1 MLINIATI
9 QLLVFVAFFILEKKY
24 PARYLPR
31 NPDFLKWWVFAQV
44 FAILWIKVLIFS
56 ITEPTNGVIQT
67 NLNFFAMCATF
78 FLVYTFLNYWWHRL
92 KHSNQYIWRY
102 IHRFHHA
109 PSKMETALLFFKHP
123 LEIIAN
129 SVLIYVI
136 AWLLSLPVEA
146 VAVGLLI
153 EGIIETYHH
162 ANINT
167 PKNIRWIS
175 KFIQTPE
182 MHLIH
187 HQKGLHKYN
196 YVTFL
201 WDTVFKTAKIPENW
215 DEELGLNLKN
225 GIKDIF
231 LCKK

>member
-1 MLINIATI
+1 MLTLIAFI
-9 QLLVFVAFFILEKKY
+9 QFLLFITFFVLENRY
-24 PARYLPR
+24 PARNLPR
-31 NPDFLKWWVFAQV
+31 NKDFFQWWLFAQG
-44 FAILWIKVLIFS
+44 FAILWIKILFVVIAS
-56 ITEPTNGVIQT
+56 PMNGPFQMGNSMVESG
-67 NLNFFAMCATF
+67 LLFFFIYSF
-78 FLVYTFLNYWWHRL
+78 FNYWWHRL
-92 KHSNQYIWRY
+92 KHSNPIIWRY

-109 PSKMETALLFFKHP
+109 PSKMETALIFFKHP

-129 SVLIYVI
+129 SCLILAI
-136 AWLLSLPVEA
+136 AWFFSLPIEA
-146 VAVGLLI
+146 VAFGLLI
-153 EGIIETYHH
+153 EGAIETYHH
-162 ANINT
+162 ANIKT
-167 PKNIRWIS
+167 PKRMRWIS

-201 WDTVFKTAKIPENW
+201 WDTVFNTARIPEEW
-215 DEELGLNLKN
+215 DDELGLNLEN